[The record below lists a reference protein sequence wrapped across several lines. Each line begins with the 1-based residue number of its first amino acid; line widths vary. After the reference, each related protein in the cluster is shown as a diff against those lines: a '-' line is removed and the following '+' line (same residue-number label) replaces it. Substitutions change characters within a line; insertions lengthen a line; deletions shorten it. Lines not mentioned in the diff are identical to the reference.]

1 MILISQNIDMHKKL
15 PSADMFKRLLILAL
29 CSLLFQI
36 TKAQN
41 EFITIWQPGLPHTMP
56 LINID
61 APSQATPNQI
71 WFPGIGENYT
81 ITWEEVGYPAHNGTM
96 TDVTSTSQ
104 VLIDFGNPLND
115 VSSATYRVKV
125 SNGNGVFRQIK
136 FGVPT
141 IITLP
146 DNLYPM
152 WTIYGSADKILEI
165 EQWGNISWESMNSA
179 FSNCRLMQLTAIDS
193 PDLSNVTDAAFM
205 FFNAHNFLGAPSMQN
220 WDTSHIQ
227 DFKFMFAYQGDYPA
241 AIDNFDTPYISNWN
255 TSSAINFNSMF
266 FNRKKFNQPLNTW
279 NTSNA
284 TDMGWMFAS
293 CLKFNQRLD
302 SWNTSKVTDMSF
314 MFHYIPVFNQ
324 SLKIW
329 NTSNVVNFGH
339 MFHGCTSFNQNLD
352 TWDLT
357 KTTRTDTMFAGAS
370 SFNQSLASWNLAVL
384 NDASSFLSSSGLS
397 CENYSKSLAG
407 WADNPN
413 TANNVDMGFV
423 IPLQYAAN
431 AVNKRNILIGKGW
444 SFNGDVPG
452 SCFLAASEVGL
463 RKKRSIYPNPAQDNI
478 HIEDMH
484 DAQSFKILDASGRI
498 VDSGKTDSEMINVSA
513 LSKGNYILQ
522 IVSKG
527 NVENFKFIKK

>member
-15 PSADMFKRLLILAL
+15 ISFFFILFLIHF
-29 CSLLFQI
+29 S
-36 TKAQN
+36 KAQN
-41 EFITIWQPGLPHTMP
+41 EFITIWHPGLPATTP
-56 LINID
+56 LIVVD
-61 APSQATPNQI
+61 APSQATSNQI

-81 ITWEEVGYPAHNGTM
+81 ITWEEVGYPTHNGTM
-96 TDVTSTSQ
+96 TDVTSTAQ
-104 VLIDFGNPLND
+104 VLIDFGNPINPD
-115 VSSATYRVKV
+115 PATATYRVKA
-125 SNGNGVFRQIK
+125 SNGNGVFRQIR
-136 FGVPT
+136 FGVPA

-146 DNLYPM
+146 DNLFPI

-179 FSNCRLMQLTAIDS
+179 FSNCRLIQLTATDS
-193 PDLSNVTDAAFM
+193 PNLSNVTDASFM
-205 FFNAHNFLGAPSMQN
+205 FHNAHNFLGAPSMQN

-227 DFKFMFAYQGDYPA
+227 NFMFMFAHQGDYPA
-241 AIDNFDTPYISNWN
+241 AIDNFDTPYISTWN

-266 FNRKKFNQPLNTW
+266 FNRKNFNQPLNTW

-284 TDMGWMFAS
+284 TNMGWMFAS

-302 SWNTSKVTDMSF
+302 NWDTSKVTDMSF
-314 MFHYIPVFNQ
+314 MFHFIPVFNQ
-324 SLKIW
+324 PLKSW

-339 MFHGCTSFNQNLD
+339 MFHGCTSFNYNLD

-357 KTTRTDTMFAGAS
+357 KTTSTDTMFSGAS

-384 NDASSFLSSSGLS
+384 NEASSFLSNSGLS

-413 TANNVDMGFV
+413 TANNVNMGFV

-452 SCFLAASEVGL
+452 SCFLATSEVGL
-463 RKKRSIYPNPAQDNI
+463 RKKGSIYPNPAQDNI
-478 HIEDMH
+478 HIESIH

-498 VDSGKTDSEMINVSA
+498 VDSGNTDSEMINVSA
-513 LSKGNYILQ
+513 LPKGNYILQ
-522 IVSKG
+522 IVSRE
-527 NVENFKFIKK
+527 NIENFKFIKK